1 MRATLQHVA
10 ERAGVSPKTVSNVAN
25 GYQHVRSET
34 REKVLR
40 AMAELNYRANMSARN
55 LARGRT
61 GIIAFAVPW
70 LSNPYYSDLAGHI
83 ITAAQ
88 EQSLTV
94 LIDETHAD
102 AERERQILAG
112 IGPELLDGVILSPQR
127 LTRDELA
134 QMNSTQA
141 LVLLGEG
148 IFNGPADHVVADN
161 TAAARELT
169 EHLIRGGRRRI
180 AAIGFSGTEL
190 TGTPQ
195 LRLAGFRQALD
206 GAGIEL
212 QADYQIA
219 VHGYERHD
227 GAAAMQQLLRLP
239 QPPDAVVCFNDVV
252 AIGALKCLS
261 QKGIDVP
268 GKIAVAGFDDTR
280 EGEYSNPSL
289 TSVSWEND
297 VVANQAVRLLMER
310 IGSLEKVA
318 PREVSTGYHLERR
331 ASTGPA
337 TTGAGTAAGAR
348 RAKATR

>member
-25 GYQHVRSET
+25 GYPHVRSET
-34 REKVLR
+34 RDRVLR
-40 AMAELNYRANMSARN
+40 AMAELDYRANMSARN

-127 LTRDELA
+127 LTRQELA
-134 QMNSTQA
+134 AVNSTRP

-148 IFNGPADHVVADN
+148 IFDGPADHVVADN
-161 TAAARELT
+161 ISAARDLT
-169 EHLIRGGRRRI
+169 AHLISTGKRRI
-180 AAIGFSGTEL
+180 ASIGFSGTEL

-195 LRLAGFRQALD
+195 LRMQGFREALD
-206 GAGIEL
+206 DAGIPPRE
-212 QADYQIA
+212 DYQIA
-219 VHGYERHD
+219 VTGYERGD
-227 GAAAMQQLLRLP
+227 GWAATRTLLSLSE
-239 QPPDAVVCFNDVV
+239 PPDAIVCFNDVV
-252 AIGALKCLS
+252 AVGALKCLS
-261 QKGIDVP
+261 DNGCDVP
-268 GKIAVAGFDDTR
+268 DSIAVAGFDDTQ
-280 EGEYSNPSL
+280 EGAYSVPPL
-289 TSVSWEND
+289 TTVSWEND
-297 VVANQAVRLLMER
+297 VVAHQAVRLLQER
-310 IGSLEKVA
+310 IGSKEKIA
-318 PREVSTGYHLERR
+318 PREVHTGYHLVRR
-331 ASTGPA
+331 GSTQRNP
-337 TTGAGTAAGAR
+337 R
-348 RAKATR
+348 QHSEDRSR